1 MSLAVEGNI
10 FDFDV
15 LEIDRDIRN
24 SKRFERK
31 KDKENI
37 FIFKQYYGE
46 DNMKYSLTSTEDL
59 SPETYQKIAK
69 KYLSEIK
76 VKTNEYDRKFVGV
89 LSSELL
95 KNGFCFVKYNNY
107 NYYLGEFSENLRDGV
122 GIYYYKKNDERNE
135 KGEII
140 KEIYVGEWKK
150 GKKEG
155 KGLLLKVNKG
165 CFSRV
170 NEIECEILRG
180 DFTDNLVK
188 DGEKVEIFTKKNQH
202 FSYYKGKLNDDGER
216 EDDDC
221 VYVEDDNKAFNGSFI
236 KNVMSSGIFVLQ
248 EEGSVKSYYIENIGN
263 KDDFEFKENEEKE
276 KEKKI
281 IEALESAK
289 GKFIVLEELLGKL
302 GKNFEADEKFLE
314 DFNMEKYEKI
324 NFEEVKK
331 VIEGMLLSGCEK

>member
-1 MSLAVEGNI
+1 M
-10 FDFDV
+10 
-15 LEIDRDIRN
+15 
-24 SKRFERK
+24 
-31 KDKENI
+31 
-37 FIFKQYYGE
+37 
-46 DNMKYSLTSTEDL
+46 
-59 SPETYQKIAK
+59 
-69 KYLSEIK
+69 
-76 VKTNEYDRKFVGV
+76 
-89 LSSELL
+89 
-95 KNGFCFVKYNNY
+95 
-107 NYYLGEFSENLRDGV
+107 
-122 GIYYYKKNDERNE
+122 
-135 KGEII
+135 
-140 KEIYVGEWKK
+140 
-150 GKKEG
+150 
-155 KGLLLKVNKG
+155 KVNKG
-165 CFSRV
+165 CFSRF

-331 VIEGMLLSGCEK
+331 VIEGMLLSGCEKWEIDGYDLLFIWVIDKC